1 MRAFLARFDYDGKD
15 PDIVGRPDPRIVQR
29 GIDAVGD

>member
-1 MRAFLARFDYDGKD
+1 MRAFLSRFDYDGKD
-15 PDIVGRPDPRIVQR
+15 DDVVGEADPLIVQR